1 MEQTL
6 PAILSNYHS
15 HYIYN
20 ADELGLHFK
29 GEECSG
35 GKNSNIWLT
44 GLAAANAFGKKIL
57 MFVIGKQEK
66 FRCFKKIRRIP
77 CCYRAQR

>member
-1 MEQTL
+1 MEATL
-6 PAILSNYHS
+6 PAISSNYHS

-29 GEECSG
+29 SERCSG

-44 GLAAANAFGKKIL
+44 GLAAANAFGKKNPH
-57 MFVIGKQEK
+57 F
-66 FRCFKKIRRIP
+66 
-77 CCYRAQR
+77 CYREVGKIPLL